1 MLSQKNII
9 SDSEKIKI
17 DILRDAL
24 KDASDTVRFL
34 DRKIAFLVSYNAIFL
49 GVLGSF
55 YIKEDIT
62 DIGLW
67 EAPLVVLSILWVF
80 LVGWTMELVSPVQN
94 PNDVFD
100 TEIDKQ
106 FATNMFFI
114 LTKKAETHHLNDLLS
129 TFDKEIMSEDSIKK
143 LLLKEIVKVSFI
155 RDKKLKKIQLSVR
168 ASALLTVLSIYT
180 FMAYIYFCS

>member
-62 DIGLW
+62 DIG
-67 EAPLVVLSILWVF
+67 F
-80 LVGWTMELVSPVQN
+80 T
-94 PNDVFD
+94 D
-100 TEIDKQ
+100 
-106 FATNMFFI
+106 
-114 LTKKAETHHLNDLLS
+114 
-129 TFDKEIMSEDSIKK
+129 
-143 LLLKEIVKVSFI
+143 
-155 RDKKLKKIQLSVR
+155 
-168 ASALLTVLSIYT
+168 
-180 FMAYIYFCS
+180 